1 MSVGD
6 RIEMVDRGGG
16 RQEKENK
23 GKRKRS
29 DMDLGKGS
37 SFTRT

>member
-23 GKRKRS
+23 GKKEA
-29 DMDLGKGS
+29 L
-37 SFTRT
+37 